1 MDVERRAQEED
12 SMGHAEQPS
21 AADSALGRALQR
33 LSLAR
38 PLWMCAVLFLIAL
51 SFKWIDTFVI
61 RGDERLGELII
72 SKSLGLAL
80 VLVWVWLT
88 GRKPKDI
95 GLHTKG
101 LGPSLWV
108 GAVSTL
114 GAFVV
119 GYGVEFALASAQGAQ
134 PALQV
139 GAIDSKMGVTGGVL
153 FALWLILGNVVNSFM
168 EEGLFRGAMGR
179 LARIRFSFWGTNG
192 SQAFMFAIWHLPWVL
207 KYYQLG
213 QIETGGEMA
222 MTIISNSVPQLLI
235 GLVWGYLFLKT
246 GNLWAPWIAHMLS
259 NSVLNL
265 LHITTSQGMD
275 VGIPLRM
282 SVYTVVMF
290 LALFWVRRVAAKQ
303 RLSEAEP
310 WV

>member
-1 MDVERRAQEED
+1 M
-12 SMGHAEQPS
+12 SHAVRPS
-21 AADSALGRALQR
+21 AADSAASRPVQR

-38 PLWMCAVLFLIAL
+38 PLLMGAILFLIAL
-51 SFKWIDTFVI
+51 VFKWIDTFVI

-72 SKSLGLAL
+72 SKSLGFAL
-80 VLVWVWLT
+80 VLVWIWLA
-88 GRKPKDI
+88 GRKPRDI
-95 GLHTKG
+95 GLHTTG
-101 LGPSLWV
+101 LGPGLLV
-108 GAVSTL
+108 GALSTL

-119 GYGVEFALASAQGAQ
+119 GYGVEFALAAAQGAQ
-134 PALQV
+134 PTLRV

-153 FALWLILGNVVNSFM
+153 FALWLLLGNVINSFM

-179 LARIRFSFWGTNG
+179 LARIRFSFWRANWF
-192 SQAFMFAIWHLPWVL
+192 QALIFAIWHLPWVL

-213 QIETGGEMA
+213 QIETGGQMI

-235 GLVWGYLFLKT
+235 GLVYGYLFLKT

-265 LHITTSQGMD
+265 LHTTTTQGMD
-275 VGIPLRM
+275 VMIPLRM

-303 RLSEAEP
+303 RLSEAKP
-310 WV
+310 WT